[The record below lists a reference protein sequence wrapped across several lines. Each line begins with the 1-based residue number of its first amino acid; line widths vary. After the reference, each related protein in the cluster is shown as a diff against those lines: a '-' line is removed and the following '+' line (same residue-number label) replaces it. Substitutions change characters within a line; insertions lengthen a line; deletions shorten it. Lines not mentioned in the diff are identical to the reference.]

1 MEVLTELLRDSG
13 IRNAL
18 IVDDGYDSIPTA
30 ADLSK
35 DEDKWTNFFDD
46 STSEDEIELSRIF
59 SDYSVMD
66 AEDLKSSDEFVGKL
80 WNNKNTLRNDLIEP
94 LFQRYIADMEMD
106 NSYLKTVS
114 DTLENIGLT
123 VTTLGKNFSDFT
135 GNVDLIIIDLFLGS
149 GQELG
154 DMDISIKGLKKLLK
168 EKLRNPPLVILMSR
182 SHRLQDKKEIF
193 RDGVGLFESTFRIL
207 HKSDL
212 IDSVKLIRVLNRLVK
227 HYKDTRKIANFLSA
241 WKDGLSVSFENTI
254 NSIRRLDLPELAQL
268 NQLLLKDEGAPTG
281 AYLVD
286 IFDRVL
292 LHELEAQ
299 KIIIDAANDLKTLTV
314 DEYPP
319 PYISGS
325 KDLQSLVYCALFQHT
340 NRLELDSSESLV
352 AFGDILRK
360 KANITDENP
369 NIVLSSITSDQ
380 VLVVMT
386 PACDLQR
393 KGAMRVL
400 FMVGDLKEIK
410 HSSWPTSSPLVTTI
424 FKDSETSVTYSIK
437 WNPKHLEMLT
447 HDEINK
453 ILSDGGD
460 FKKVA
465 RLREIH
471 AIELQQKLLADIGRV
486 GLMAPSP
493 ATFPIWIKFLVP
505 HTNGELIPLQIS
517 ESIFEK
523 GVCYIGR
530 EGDKNKRMILS
541 EDTCDLLQK
550 KMNELE
556 VSIIHPKASNN
567 FQRLKKAETFIS
579 SLEKGIKLPKS
590 ESPNWTEMP
599 VDINPPVVALIGSKD
614 AKEPLHPREL
624 AKMGIAIKIYYEEP
638 E

>member
-1 MEVLTELLRDSG
+1 MENLTELLESSG
-13 IRNAL
+13 IQNAL
-18 IVDDGYDSIPTA
+18 IVDDGYDVVPTA
-30 ADLSK
+30 ADLSC
-35 DEDKWTNFFDD
+35 DEDKWAIFFDD
-46 STSEDEIELSRIF
+46 STSDDQAELSRIF
-59 SDYSVMD
+59 PDYSDMD
-66 AEDLKSSDEFVGKL
+66 AEDLKSSSEFVNIL
-80 WNNKNTLRNDLIEP
+80 WENKDNLRKELIGP
-94 LFQRYIADMEMD
+94 LFERYILDMDMD
-106 NSYLKTVS
+106 SSYLKTVS
-114 DTLENIGLT
+114 DTLENIGLN
-123 VTTLGKNFSDFT
+123 VTSLGKNFSEFT
-135 GNVDLIIIDLFLGS
+135 GRVDLIIIDLFLGS

-154 DMDISIKGLKKLLK
+154 DMDASVKGLKKLLNG
-168 EKLRNPPLVILMSR
+168 KLNNPPLVILMSR

-212 IDSVKLIRVLNRLVK
+212 TDSMKLTRVLNRLVK

-292 LHELEAQ
+292 MHELEAQ
-299 KIIIDAANDLKTLTV
+299 KVIIDAANDLKTLTV

-360 KANITDENP
+360 NSSLIDENT
-369 NIVLSSITSDQ
+369 NTVLSSITSDQ

-410 HSSWPTSSPLVTTI
+410 HSSWPPSSTLVTTI

-447 HDEINK
+447 HDDINK
-453 ILSDGGD
+453 ILSDGGS

-505 HTNGELIPLQIS
+505 DTNGALIPLQIS
-517 ESIFEK
+517 ESMFEK

-541 EDTCDLLQK
+541 EDTCDLLQR

-567 FQRLKKAETFIS
+567 FERLKTSEIFIS

-590 ESPNWTEMP
+590 ESSNWTEMSI
-599 VDINPPVVALIGSKD
+599 DINPPVVALIGSKD
-614 AKEPLHPREL
+614 AKEPLHSRDL
-624 AKMGIAIKIYYEEP
+624 TKMGIAIKIYYEEP